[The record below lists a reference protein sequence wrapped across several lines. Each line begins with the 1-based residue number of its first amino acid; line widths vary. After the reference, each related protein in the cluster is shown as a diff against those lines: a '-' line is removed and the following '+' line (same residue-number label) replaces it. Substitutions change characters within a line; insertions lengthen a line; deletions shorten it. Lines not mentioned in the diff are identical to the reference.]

1 MRRAWPLFPRTHRAW
16 PLALLLACT
25 RGPRPDARRD
35 VEIDRS
41 NPAIPGPTLTALR
54 AAMTAGATL
63 YWRLPGPDG
72 PVCEPW
78 QLEPDPDDPTHGRL
92 VHHAAPLHFRF
103 RYQLTDDQLQLAA
116 PERERDLPP
125 APGAVGVSSLALPCV
140 FSGMSFAPDNPGEP
154 RRLLLI
160 GRERW
165 FIDPERCAAAD
176 PDGARRAVGELRPI
190 GCASALADPATR
202 TQPDDPGPPGPA
214 AARLARSR
222 RLWLL
227 RRRGDRSVCEAWQHA
242 PADPLRGTLSHDER
256 DEPRSRAYGYAI
268 SGDSLTLLGPH
279 EFRRQ
284 RKPPGELTRAGG
296 CLISRSMRLQPDA
309 LVVGDDHWYLRRR
322 ACEQALRAGSTPQPD
337 PDCGAAPL
345 AEARPETQSEA
356 N

>member
-1 MRRAWPLFPRTHRAW
+1 MRRAW
-16 PLALLLACT
+16 ALVVLLGCA
-25 RGPRPDARRD
+25 RGPGRPAQLADNNHHEIATLPDAHD
-35 VEIDRS
+35 L
-41 NPAIPGPTLTALR
+41 ATR
-54 AAMTAGATL
+54 AALHAVVSDAGTL

-72 PVCEPW
+72 PRCEPW
-78 QLEPDPDDPTHGRL
+78 QIEPDPDDPARGQLAHRDGSLR
-92 VHHAAPLHFRF
+92 FRF
-103 RYQLTDDQLQLAA
+103 AYRLIDDQLQLAA
-116 PERERDLPP
+116 PVRERELPP
-125 APGAVGVSSLALPCV
+125 APGAVGVASLALPCV

-284 RKPPGELTRAGG
+284 RKPPGELTHAGG
-296 CLISRSMRLQPDA
+296 CLISRSLRLQPNA

-345 AEARPETQSEA
+345 AETRSEA